1 MLRVK
6 QYPGQAA
13 RGVERSEMITCT
25 ILPCKLSYE
34 SPELAYS
41 HKLYTLR
48 SGSLFFFLLFSSP
61 HVAPAHSRTV
71 EDVCDRHSVV
81 RTPSSSCVFGNLPMH
96 WSLDFLR

>member
-48 SGSLFFFLLFSSP
+48 SGSLFFFFCSSRR
-61 HVAPAHSRTV
+61 RT
-71 EDVCDRHSVV
+71 
-81 RTPSSSCVFGNLPMH
+81 
-96 WSLDFLR
+96 